1 MPNKNNEYFYIDIDL
16 TNMKIV
22 SCGESNTANHS
33 GDTDSANVHRVFLTE
48 GQFNKLQKKIK
59 K

>member
-33 GDTDSANVHRVFLTE
+33 GDTGNQSIHRIFLTK
-48 GQFNKLQKKIK
+48 GQFHKLTEKIK